1 MLSIFNK
8 SIKHLLQQQDVDS
21 ISNAG
26 FDGGIL
32 YYNKKEKVVRFAG
45 APPPFICDSK

>member
-21 ISNAG
+21 ISNTMIG
-26 FDGGIL
+26 KLIIGI
-32 YYNKKEKVVRFAG
+32 RF
-45 APPPFICDSK
+45 FISNRMTIAFNGS

>member
-45 APPPFICDSK
+45 APPLYL